1 MKRLLLGLN
10 RKVKLLILISSDFL
24 TGLVVWFVF
33 GTPLPSFLSNPAAN
47 SLFEI
52 TVSNLN
58 LFLIPISSTL
68 LFFLIS
74 GFYKPLVRFKSSG
87 EDFWKA
93 SLGASFF
100 GLFYIFI
107 FISGNKVIEANYFF
121 IFLINALLLSS
132 MFLSGITLTR
142 EIAKYIL
149 LDAGKDEDATPVVI
163 YGAGAIGLELAQTIR
178 FDQSRKIIAFFD
190 DESDLHGSSKQ
201 GIPILSKLKNLR
213 HLKEKHKNLEIF
225 LAIPK
230 LSSFKRRSIIEK
242 LESLEV
248 SVKSVPAYHELI
260 SDNESLTKLQRL
272 SLEDVLPSGRIDNL
286 DFNYLKD
293 SIILV
298 TGAGGSIGSEL
309 VRQVLSNKPKEIILF
324 DNSEF
329 NLYKIYHELDSL
341 INSSIHKTILTTIV
355 GDVKSI
361 VHLTKVFR
369 NNKINFVFHAA
380 AYKHVPI
387 LESELNIS
395 IAADNNI
402 LGTHNVCKLSLENNV
417 KKFVLISTDK
427 AVRPTNVMGAS
438 KRMAELVCQAFS
450 MIDSETIF
458 SMVRFGNVID
468 SSGSVIPLF
477 RDQISRGGPV
487 TITHKDITRYFMTI
501 PEAASLVINAAKI
514 SKGGEVFLLDM
525 GEQLQVIKL
534 AERMIRLSGRNV
546 SKHPGDGGIEII
558 EIGLR
563 AGEKLYEELLISGLE
578 EKTDHPKIFKS
589 NEQFIP
595 MEELTMILDKLRRAI
610 ESDNVSEIRE
620 ILINYVDGYNV

>member
-1 MKRLLLGLN
+1 MKRLFLGLN
-10 RKVKLLILISSDFL
+10 RRIKLLILLGSDFT
-24 TGLVVWFVF
+24 TGLIVWFIF
-33 GTPLPSFLSNPAAN
+33 GTPLPSFLSNPAAI
-47 SLFEI
+47 SLFQI
-52 TVSNLN
+52 TLSNIN
-58 LFLIPISSTL
+58 LFIIPIVSTL

-93 SLGASFF
+93 SVGASIF

-107 FISGNKVIEANYFF
+107 FISENKAIEANYFF

-149 LDAGKDEDATPVVI
+149 LDAGKDEDAIPVVI

-178 FDQSRKIIAFFD
+178 FDKSRKIIAFFD

-201 GIPILSKLKNLR
+201 GIPILSRLKNLR
-213 HLKEKHKNLEIF
+213 HLKDKHNNLEIF

-230 LSSFKRRSIIEK
+230 LSSFERRLIIEK
-242 LESLEV
+242 LEALEV
-248 SVKSVPAYHELI
+248 SVKSVPAYHELL
-260 SDNESLTKLQRL
+260 SDNESLTRLQRL
-272 SLEDVLPSGRIDNL
+272 SLEDILPSGRIDSL
-286 DFNYLKD
+286 DNNYLKD

-309 VRQVLSNKPKEIILF
+309 VRQVLSQQPKEIILF
-324 DNSEF
+324 DSSEY
-329 NLYKIYHELDSL
+329 NLYKIFQELDLLTNASKNKTKL
-341 INSSIHKTILTTIV
+341 TSIA

-361 VHLTKVFR
+361 VHLSKVFR
-369 NNKINFVFHAA
+369 NNNIDFVFHAA

-402 LGTHNVCKLSLENNV
+402 LGTHNVCKLSSENNV

-450 MIDSETIF
+450 KIDSETIF

-477 RDQISRGGPV
+477 RDQIARGGPV

-501 PEAASLVINAAKI
+501 PEAASLVLNAAKI

-525 GEQLQVIKL
+525 GEQLSVIKL

-546 SKHPGDGGIEII
+546 SKHYGDGGIEII

-563 AGEKLYEELLISGLE
+563 PGEKLYEELLISGME

-589 NEQFIP
+589 KEEFIP
-595 MEELTMILDKLRRAI
+595 IEELTIVLDKLRSAI
-610 ESDNVSEIRE
+610 ESDNVIKIRE